1 MNRTK
6 IAGPALVCLLLGAG
20 FVSAGQMIVTY
31 DPSYPV
37 AERISG
43 IESLGGR
50 VTKDLHLI
58 TALVAVFPD
67 NIKASVIQ
75 SLRGVRIVEEDLY
88 LKWIESV
95 PPALPL
101 SHVTDSLNS
110 GKTEDSGDTEL
121 LPAPT
126 ATPAETEIPWGV
138 KRVNAAGAWNFT
150 MGDGVKVAI
159 IDTGMDYNHA
169 DLAANYADGYNSIDP
184 AKPPLDDQGHG
195 THVSGTI
202 GAVRDAKGVVGVAPK
217 ARLYAVKVLDR
228 NGSGTFSNIVDGIQW
243 AVDNGMQVINMS
255 LGGSNGTPA
264 LAGAVAAADRAG
276 ITVIC
281 AAGNDSGPVNY
292 PAKYPEAVAISASS
306 SADKIASFSSR
317 GTEIALIAPGVSVY
331 SSALGGGYTTMS
343 GTSMAA
349 PHVTGLAALSV
360 AGGADTPAK
369 VKAALKKAAVSLG
382 LKPEEE
388 GAGMVDA
395 ARLAGK

>member
-1 MNRTK
+1 
-6 IAGPALVCLLLGAG
+6 
-20 FVSAGQMIVTY
+20 
-31 DPSYPV
+31 
-37 AERISG
+37 
-43 IESLGGR
+43 
-50 VTKDLHLI
+50 
-58 TALVAVFPD
+58 
-67 NIKASVIQ
+67 
-75 SLRGVRIVEEDLY
+75 
-88 LKWIESV
+88 
-95 PPALPL
+95 
-101 SHVTDSLNS
+101 
-110 GKTEDSGDTEL
+110 
-121 LPAPT
+121 
-126 ATPAETEIPWGV
+126 
-138 KRVNAAGAWNFT
+138 
-150 MGDGVKVAI
+150 
-159 IDTGMDYNHA
+159 MDYNHA